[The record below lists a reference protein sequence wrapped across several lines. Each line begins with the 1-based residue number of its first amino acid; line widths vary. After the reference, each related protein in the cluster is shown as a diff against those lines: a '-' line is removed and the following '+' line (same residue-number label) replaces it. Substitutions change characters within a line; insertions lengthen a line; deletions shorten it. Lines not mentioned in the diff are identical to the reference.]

1 MKKFIQSITENMRPQ
16 LFLIAVCISGGVMAQ
31 RTPLS
36 EEFMNIKKPV
46 YPTSSSQYI
55 DAKKATL
62 RDVRSPAYTQNACGF
77 YPASGDWVQ
86 AISTTYGGNGC
97 ATIITP
103 GSGTVYF
110 TAKDKVILL
119 PGFIAREGSHFIAC
133 VEQCSSG
140 LVPPMQAMND
150 ARKGIKTP
158 AALEAAIPQEAALA
172 NAKADESI
180 TVAPNP
186 FSGSFVLS
194 INANKYG
201 RAQVAIYNSFG
212 RMVKELQEVNLI
224 KGFNNLSFNGANFA
238 SGVYMLEV
246 NFGDSKILRKIVKT
260 N

>member
-1 MKKFIQSITENMRPQ
+1 MKKLIQPITENMRPQ

-36 EEFMNIKKPV
+36 EEFMNIKRPV
-46 YPTSSSQYI
+46 YPTSSSQYF

-62 RDVRSPAYTQNACGF
+62 RDVRSPAYTQNACGA

-97 ATIITP
+97 TTIITP
-103 GSGTVYF
+103 GSTTVYF

-119 PGFIAREGSHFIAC
+119 PGFIARDGSHFIAC
-133 VEQCSSG
+133 VEPCSGG
-140 LVPPMQAMND
+140 LVPQTQAMND
-150 ARKGIKTP
+150 ARKGIRN
-158 AALEAAIPQEAALA
+158 AVALEAGISQETALA
-172 NAKADESI
+172 NAKDDQSI
-180 TVAPNP
+180 TVTPNP

-194 INANKYG
+194 INTKKDSK
-201 RAQVAIYNSFG
+201 AQVAIYNSFG
-212 RMVKELQEVNLI
+212 GVVKELQEVNLV
-224 KGFNNLSFNGANFA
+224 KGFNNLSFYSSNVA